1 MNRWWFFLVPLAAVI
16 GLAIVIRAVLG
27 EVILGADLYT
37 QWVSGNALIRG
48 DNPYS
53 SEVTLE
59 SQMGIYG
66 RPAFPGEDQ
75 VAFAYPPHSNFLLLP
90 VVWMPF
96 HWAQAFWLALNL
108 ILLVTS
114 VTWVYPRSHV
124 LLRFSLI
131 FFYPLTLALILGNY
145 SLTIGIILFIG
156 YHLLT
161 NRKNLPRKEQF
172 LLGFLLALAA
182 IKPQLTWLGL
192 IFLLALAFRS
202 GFRMVPISFFGSL
215 VLMSLG
221 FWVLIPTWPM
231 DWIRQVI
238 AYTGY
243 DLGDPVIYMFLNILL
258 PSQTAIYAA
267 VGLFWL
273 TAGLTVRYFK
283 QWWGNKITAW
293 SLFTWCGFIT
303 FILHPNGIAYDQ
315 IIFYLPLAIWAFQP
329 LVHKARGFA
338 LLWIGWLTLSWLA
351 FVIGRWIYPPA
362 DALPVLIFGLWL
374 LWYVRDPSRRRP
386 VTTGGL

>member
-1 MNRWWFFLVPLAAVI
+1 MNRWWYILVPVAAVI

-37 QWVSGNALIRG
+37 RWVGGNALIRG

-108 ILLVTS
+108 IVLVTS
-114 VTWVYPRSHV
+114 VTWVYPRSHL

-161 NRKNLPRKEQF
+161 TRKNLPRKEQF

-192 IFLLALAFRS
+192 IFLLALAIRS
-202 GFRMVPISFFGSL
+202 EFRMVPIGFFGSL

-243 DLGDPVIYMFLNILL
+243 DLGDPVIYALLSIFL
-258 PSQTAIYAA
+258 PDQAA
-267 VGLFWL
+267 VYASIVLAGLL
-273 TAGLTVRYFK
+273 VGLTVWFFRLWSR
-283 QWWGNKITAW
+283 QKINNLTIFA
-293 SLFTWCGFIT
+293 WCGFIT

-329 LVHKARGFA
+329 LVHKARGFV
-338 LLWIGWLTLSWLA
+338 LLWIGLLTLSWLA

-374 LWYVRDPSRRRP
+374 LWYLRDPSRRCL
-386 VTTGGL
+386 VTTGG